1 MRWSLTSPPA
11 CPRARAPLPRTTSWP
26 NTLGIYPTL
35 EGSITDI
42 QDFDVP
48 PGYAMTGTS
57 DAAASRMIYFGGPT
71 RGWKNTPAA
80 VQGRTI
86 LTFEGTK
93 GAEGLPAAVID
104 GNKLLMSVHA
114 EAYEGES
121 ITGLSTAQRIKNYK
135 WRAAAINQAAGTDFA
150 IPA

>member
-42 QDFDVP
+42 QDFEP